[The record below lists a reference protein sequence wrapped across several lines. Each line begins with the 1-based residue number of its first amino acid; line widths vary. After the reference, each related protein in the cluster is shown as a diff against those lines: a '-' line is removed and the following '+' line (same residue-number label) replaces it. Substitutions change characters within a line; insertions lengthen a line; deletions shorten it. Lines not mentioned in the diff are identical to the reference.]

1 MLINNPIIN
10 RELIGL
16 LRTKKALAMLI
27 ATAAV
32 FALLVVARWPTN
44 SVVGRS
50 GAQSRQVF
58 QLFGYGL
65 LTLMILMVPVFPAT
79 SIVHERIK
87 GTMALLL
94 NSPMRPLQIYL
105 GKLIGVMGF
114 VILLLLMSVPA
125 AAACYVMGG
134 LSFTGDVSRL
144 YGVLALACLQ
154 LTTLGLLVS
163 TYSNSTDSALRMTF
177 GFVLIVVV
185 IALIPN
191 FFFQGTGDVSFGE
204 LGTRLLDFSGAIA
217 SFDLNKITN
226 SFGSAL
232 MGLMKCVGTKLRF
245 FSPIPA
251 VMEILGHADLT
262 NKGLIVE
269 LGAPFKYM
277 VYSGL
282 SILLFAYM
290 TIRRLN
296 YSMFDR
302 SRAAGVITDDRTA
315 GQKAV
320 RRAFFLVDPQR
331 RKNGIGPLTNPVMV
345 KEFRCRKFGRSH
357 WLMRI
362 VAATA
367 LISLG
372 LTFLT
377 TTASMDWGVE
387 SIGGIIVVLQ
397 MAIIGLFTPSLA
409 AGLISSERESG
420 GWDLLRMTPMSAM
433 KIVRG
438 KLMSVV
444 WTLLMVLAATLPG
457 YLVMVWIKP
466 SIQGQVIQVMI
477 CLILMSVFAVFL
489 SAAAS
494 SLFKKTATATTVAYG
509 VLLIVCAGTLL
520 IWLGRDAPFGHATVE
535 RALSINPMAAALS
548 VIQTPGFTQ
557 YNLLPTNWW
566 VTGAMSLILLAVLVV
581 QTIRLTRPR

>member
-1 MLINNPIIN
+1 MLV
-10 RELIGL
+10 
-16 LRTKKALAMLI
+16 
-27 ATAAV
+27 ATAAI
-32 FALLVVARWPTN
+32 FALLVVVRWPSN
-44 SVVGRS
+44 SIVGQS

-65 LTLMILMVPVFPAT
+65 LVLIVLMVPVFPAT

-134 LSFTGDVSRL
+134 LSVTQDILRL
-144 YGVLALACLQ
+144 YIVLALACLQ
-154 LTTLGLLVS
+154 FTTLGLMIS
-163 TYSNSTDSALRMTF
+163 TYASSNDSALRITF
-177 GFVLIVVV
+177 GSILLLVVV
-185 IALIPN
+185 FLIPN
-191 FFFQGTGDVSFGE
+191 FFFQGTDDVTFGM
-204 LGTRLLDFSGAIA
+204 LGTRFIDFFSALA
-217 SFDLNKITN
+217 SFDTN
-226 SFGSAL
+226 QIVGRFGEAF
-232 MGLMKCVGTKLRF
+232 MGFVKCIGTKLRF
-245 FSPIPA
+245 FSPVPA

-262 NKGLIVE
+262 SKGLVVAG
-269 LGAPFKYM
+269 GAPLQYGIYAGM
-277 VYSGL
+277 
-282 SILLFAYM
+282 SILFFAYM
-290 TIRRLN
+290 TMRRMN

-302 SRAAGVITDDRTA
+302 DRSSGVMTEDRSTTEKVA
-315 GQKAV
+315 

-331 RKNGIGPLTNPVMV
+331 RKKGIGPLTNPVMV
-345 KEFRCRKFGRSH
+345 KEFRCRRFGRSH

-362 VAATA
+362 VALCA
-367 LISLG
+367 LTSLG

-409 AGLISSERESG
+409 AGLITSERESG
-420 GWDLLRMTPMSAM
+420 GWDLLRLTPMSAI
-433 KIVRG
+433 KILSG
-438 KLMSVV
+438 KLMSVF
-444 WTLLMVLAATLPG
+444 WTLLLVLGATLPG

-466 SIQGQVIQVMI
+466 SIQDQVIQVII
-477 CLILMSVFAVFL
+477 CLVLMSVLAVFL

-494 SLFKKTATATTVAYG
+494 SLFKRTGTATAVSYG
-509 VLLIVCAGTLL
+509 VLLVICAGTLL
-520 IWLGRDAPFGHATVE
+520 VWMGRDAPFGHETVQS
-535 RALSINPMAAALS
+535 ALSINPVAAGLS

-557 YNLLPTNWW
+557 YDLIPTNWW
-566 VTGAMSLILLAVLVV
+566 LTGGMSLFCLIVLCW
-581 QTIRLTRPR
+581 QTIRLTRPQ

>member
-217 SFDLNKITN
+217 SFDLSKITN

-566 VTGAMSLILLAVLVV
+566 VTGAMSLILLTVLVV

>member
-1 MLINNPIIN
+1 MFINNPIIN

-16 LRTKKALAMLI
+16 LRTKKALAMLV
-27 ATAAV
+27 ATAAI
-32 FALLVVARWPTN
+32 FAILVVARWPSN

-65 LTLMILMVPVFPAT
+65 LTLMVLMVPVFPAT

-94 NSPMRPLQIYL
+94 NSPMRPLQIYF
-105 GKLIGVMGF
+105 GKLVGVMGF
-114 VILLLLMSVPA
+114 VILLLLMSIPA

-134 LSFTGDVSRL
+134 LSFTADISRL

-154 LTTLGLLVS
+154 FTTLGLLVS

-177 GFVLIVVV
+177 GYILIMVVV
-185 IALIPN
+185 VLVPN
-191 FFFQGTGDVSFGE
+191 FFFQGTGEVSFGE
-204 LGTRLLDFSGAIA
+204 LGTRFVDFFGAIA
-217 SFDLNKITN
+217 SFDVDKIT
-226 SFGSAL
+226 SGFGNAL
-232 MGLMKCVGTKLRF
+232 MGLVKCIGTKLRY

-251 VMEILGHADLT
+251 VMEILGHADVT
-262 NKGLIVE
+262 NKGLIVA
-269 LGAPFKYM
+269 LGAPVRYGA
-277 VYSGL
+277 YAGL
-282 SILLFAYM
+282 SILFFAYM

-302 SRAAGVITDDRTA
+302 SRSAGVITDDRSL

-331 RKNGIGPLTNPVMV
+331 RKSGIGPLTNPVMV

-387 SIGGIIVVLQ
+387 TIGGIIVVLQ

-409 AGLISSERESG
+409 AGLISSELETG

-444 WTLLMVLAATLPG
+444 WTLLLVLGATLPG

-477 CLILMSVFAVFL
+477 CLTLMSVFAVLL

-494 SLFKKTATATTVAYG
+494 SLFKRTSTATAVAYG
-509 VLLIVCAGTLL
+509 VLLMICAGTLL
-520 IWLGRDAPFGHATVE
+520 IWLGRDAPFGHSTVE
-535 RALSINPMAAALS
+535 RALSVNPMAAALS

-557 YNLLPTNWW
+557 YNLIPNNWW
-566 VTGAMSLILLAVLVV
+566 ITGLMSLLLSIVLVV
-581 QTIRLTRPR
+581 QTVRLTRPR